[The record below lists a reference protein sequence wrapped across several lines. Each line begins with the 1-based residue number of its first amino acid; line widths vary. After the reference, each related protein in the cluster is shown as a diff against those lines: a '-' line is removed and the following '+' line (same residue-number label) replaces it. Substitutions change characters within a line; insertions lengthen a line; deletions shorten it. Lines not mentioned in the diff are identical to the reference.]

1 LILLSFGYADGMS
14 SPDAARIRTTAL
26 IVASALF
33 MEQLDA
39 TVLAT
44 ALPTMADHFG
54 VSAMHMSVALTSY
67 MLSLAVFIPAS
78 GKIAD
83 RFGTRPVFCAAI
95 AIFTLGSALCGQAH
109 SLGFLVG
116 SRLLQG
122 LGGAMMVPVGRLLLL
137 RTIPKEELVAAMSW
151 FLVPALLGPVV
162 GPPLGGLIV
171 THLSWQWIFYIN
183 LPIGVIGMGL
193 VLRYIEDVTERRVQ
207 PFDWQGLAISGISLS
222 CLIFGLEIGSRGAIP
237 LPGTVAILVVGFG
250 AGSLY
255 LWHARRHPAPIINI
269 GLMRYPTFKLSVVA
283 GAFTRISGGAVPF
296 LLPLMMQLGFGLSAQ
311 QSGLI
316 TFTSAAGSML
326 MKATATRVLR
336 RFGYRRTMIWNGL
349 LGCGFLAM
357 IAAFRPDWPMPL
369 IYFCLLLGGFFQ
381 SLQFTAYNTIAYAD
395 IPREEMSD
403 ATAFYST
410 MQQMMLSLG
419 ICIAAMVLNGS
430 VALFER
436 TGPAL
441 SDFSLAFLVVTGI
454 SLLASPINALL
465 PEDAGDDLAGRSK
478 PAAGAAVHTGMR

>member
-1 LILLSFGYADGMS
+1 MS
-14 SPDAARIRTTAL
+14 SPSAAKIRTTSL

-44 ALPTMADHFG
+44 ALPTMAEHFQ

-83 RFGTRPVFCAAI
+83 RFGTRAVFCAAI
-95 AIFTLGSALCGQAH
+95 LIFTAGSALCGQSH
-109 SLGFLVG
+109 SLSFLVG

-137 RTIPKEELVAAMSW
+137 RTIPKEEMVAAMSW

-162 GPPLGGLIV
+162 GPPVGGFIV

-193 VLRYIEDVTERRVQ
+193 VLRFIDDVTELRHE
-207 PFDWQGLAISGISLS
+207 PFDWLGLVISGISLS

-237 LPGTVAILVVGFG
+237 LPGVVAILVVGFG
-250 AGSLY
+250 SGGLY
-255 LWHARRHPAPIINI
+255 LWHAGKHPAPILNI
-269 GLMRYPTFKLSVVA
+269 RLMRYPTFRLSVLA
-283 GAFTRISGGAVPF
+283 GALTRITGGAMPF
-296 LLPLMMQLGFGLSAQ
+296 LLPLMMQLGFGMSAQ
-311 QSGLI
+311 ESGLV
-316 TFTSAAGSML
+316 TFASAAGSML
-326 MKATATRVLR
+326 MKASATRVLR
-336 RFGYRRTMIWNGL
+336 RFGYRRTLIWNGIAA
-349 LGCGFLAM
+349 CGFIAV
-357 IAAFRPDWPMPL
+357 IAAFRPGWPLPL
-369 IYFCLLLGGFFQ
+369 IYVCLLAGGFFQ

-395 IPREEMSD
+395 VPREEMSG

-410 MQQMMLSLG
+410 IQQMMLSLG
-419 ICIAAMVLNGS
+419 ICVAALAMNGS
-430 VALFER
+430 VALFHR
-436 TGPAL
+436 DGPAL
-441 SDFSLAFLVVTGI
+441 ADFSLAFLVVTAI
-454 SLLASPINALL
+454 SLLASPVNALL
-465 PEDAGDDLAGRSK
+465 PENAGDDLAGRKTPS
-478 PAAGAAVHTGMR
+478 GVAVHSGVR

>member
-1 LILLSFGYADGMS
+1 MLGGMS
-14 SPDAARIRTTAL
+14 SDLPRTDAAHIRTTAL

-44 ALPTMADHFG
+44 ALPTMAEHFG

-83 RFGTRPVFCAAI
+83 RFGTRRVFCTAI
-95 AIFTLGSALCGQAH
+95 LIFTLGSALCGQSH
-109 SLGFLVG
+109 GLPFLVVA
-116 SRLLQG
+116 RLLQG

-137 RTIPKEELVAAMSW
+137 RTIPKEEMVAAMSW

-183 LPIGVIGMGL
+183 LPIGVIGMAL
-193 VLRYIEDVTERRVQ
+193 VLRYIDDVTERRDE
-207 PFDWQGLAISGISLS
+207 PFDWLGLAISGISLS
-222 CLIFGLEIGSRGAIP
+222 CLIFGLEIASRGA
-237 LPGTVAILVVGFG
+237 VAGPIVMLILLVGFG
-250 AGSLY
+250 AGALY
-255 LWHARRHPAPIINI
+255 LWHARHHPAPIINI
-269 GLMRYPTFKLSVVA
+269 ALMNYPTFRLSVLA
-283 GAFTRISGGAVPF
+283 GALTRITGGAMPF

-316 TFTSAAGSML
+316 TFSAAAGSMA

-336 RFGYRRTMIWNGL
+336 RFGYRRTLIWNGMAA
-349 LGCGFLAM
+349 CGFIAL
-357 IAAFRPDWPMPL
+357 IAAFRPDWPLAL
-369 IYFCLLLGGFFQ
+369 IYALLLLGGFFQ

-395 IPREEMSD
+395 IPREQMSD

-410 MQQMMLSLG
+410 IQQMMLSLG
-419 ICIAAMVLNGS
+419 ICVAAMSLNGS
-430 VALFER
+430 TALFGR
-436 TGPAL
+436 TEPAL
-441 SDFSLAFLVVTGI
+441 ADFSLAFLVVTAI
-454 SLLASPINALL
+454 SLLASPVNALL
-465 PEDAGDDLAGRSK
+465 PEDAGDDLAGRRGKAMHS
-478 PAAGAAVHTGMR
+478 GMR

>member
-1 LILLSFGYADGMS
+1 MS
-14 SPDAARIRTTAL
+14 SPPPPQSASHIRTTAL

-44 ALPTMADHFG
+44 ALPTMAEHFQ

-95 AIFTLGSALCGQAH
+95 FIFTLGSALCGQAG
-109 SLGFLVG
+109 SLSALIAA
-116 SRLLQG
+116 RLLQG

-137 RTIPKEELVAAMSW
+137 RTIPKEQMVAVMSW

-171 THLSWQWIFYIN
+171 SHMSWRWIFYIN
-183 LPIGVIGMGL
+183 LPIGILGMGL
-193 VLRYIEDVTERRVQ
+193 VLRFIDDVTELREE
-207 PFDWQGLAISGISLS
+207 PFDWVGLLLSGISLS
-222 CLIFGLEIGSRGAIP
+222 CLIFGLEIVSRGELP
-237 LPGTVAILVVGFG
+237 LIYDTAILLVGFG
-250 AGSLY
+250 TGGLY
-255 LWHARRHPAPIINI
+255 LWHARHHPAPIINVR
-269 GLMRYPTFKLSVVA
+269 LMQIPTFRLSVLG
-283 GAFTRISGGAVPF
+283 GALTRITGGAMPF

-311 QSGLI
+311 QSGMI

-326 MKATATRVLR
+326 MKATATRALR
-336 RFGYRRTMIWNGL
+336 RFGYRRTLIWNGAVA
-349 LGCGFLAM
+349 CCFMAV
-357 IAAFRPDWPMPL
+357 IAAFRPSWPL
-369 IYFCLLLGGFFQ
+369 AAIYGVLLVGGFFQ

-395 IPREEMSD
+395 IPRERMSD

-419 ICIAAMVLNGS
+419 ICVAAMSLNGS
-430 VALFER
+430 VALFGR
-436 TGPAL
+436 TDPSL
-441 SDFSLAFLVVTGI
+441 QDFSLAFLVVSAI
-454 SLLASPINALL
+454 SLLASPVNSLL
-465 PEDAGDDLAGRSK
+465 PEDAGDDLAGRR
-478 PAAGAAVHTGMR
+478 GQAVHSGMR

>member
-1 LILLSFGYADGMS
+1 MKSLPFGYAGGMS
-14 SPDAARIRTTAL
+14 SPSAAKIRRTSL

-44 ALPTMADHFG
+44 ALPTMAEHFK
-54 VSAMHMSVALTSY
+54 VSAMNMSVALTSY

-83 RFGTRPVFCAAI
+83 RFGTRVVFCAAI
-95 AIFTLGSALCGQAH
+95 LIFTAGSALCGQADNLH
-109 SLGFLVG
+109 FLVA

-137 RTIPKEELVAAMSW
+137 RTIPKEDMVAAMSW

-162 GPPLGGLIV
+162 GPPLGGFIV
-171 THLSWQWIFYIN
+171 DHLSWQWIFYIN
-183 LPIGVIGMGL
+183 LPIGVVGMGL
-193 VLRYIEDVTERRVQ
+193 VLRYIDDVTELRRE
-207 PFDWQGLAISGISLS
+207 PFDWLGLIISGVSLS

-237 LPGTVAILVVGFG
+237 LPGVVGILVVGV
-250 AGSLY
+250 GSGGLY
-255 LWHARRHPAPIINI
+255 LWHARHHPAPIINV
-269 GLMRYPTFKLSVVA
+269 GLMRYPTFRLSVFA
-283 GAFTRISGGAVPF
+283 GALTRITGGAMPF

-326 MKATATRVLR
+326 MKASATRVLR
-336 RFGYRRTMIWNGL
+336 RFGYRRTLIWNGVAACCFIAL
-349 LGCGFLAM
+349 
-357 IAAFRPDWPMPL
+357 IAAFRPSWPLPL
-369 IYFCLLLGGFFQ
+369 IYACLLAGGFFQ

-395 IPREEMSD
+395 IPRDEMSG

-410 MQQMMLSLG
+410 IQQMMLSLG
-419 ICIAAMVLNGS
+419 ICVAALAMNGS
-430 VALFER
+430 VALFHR
-436 TGPAL
+436 TAPAL
-441 SDFSLAFLVVTGI
+441 GDFSLAFLVVTAI
-454 SLLASPINALL
+454 SLLASPVNALL
-465 PEDAGDDLAGRSK
+465 PENAGDDLAGRK
-478 PAAGAAVHTGMR
+478 AQTGAAVHSGVR